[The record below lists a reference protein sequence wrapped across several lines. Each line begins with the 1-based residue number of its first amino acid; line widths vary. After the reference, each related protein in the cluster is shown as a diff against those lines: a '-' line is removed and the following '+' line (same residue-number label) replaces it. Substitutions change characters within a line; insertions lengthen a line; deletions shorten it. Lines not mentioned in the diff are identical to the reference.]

1 MYNPILNH
9 CDWPSNTI
17 RVREECGTCNGYF
30 GNNSEAETREVEA
43 TTAKPKEVKTTTPKE
58 PRIIAEPDFVAGA
71 PVVFYVNK
79 KTENKPPRLSQGRTK
94 KDADR
99 VPSLF
104 EIILDPEGELQE
116 EEKEPTLFDI
126 STTTTPST
134 TTTAK
139 LTTKSNTTKRPNYKY
154 SRPTYFFSAPTFGP
168 PCYCPC
174 LTSASYGSQKYDP
187 FEEQKL
193 LFDLERAR
201 GYSTEDPLTTTQ
213 GMTEE
218 EMTTIIPDT
227 FRYIQEKGD
236 SILEEQIEFT
246 TTMTTPHGRSLNY
259 TNLESQEEVSTY
271 YPIQNEDEEPI
282 TDLPPL
288 EPIKPRFF
296 QAFEFVEIARKLG
309 EDPEEEEG
317 ENTNEVE
324 PSESITQC
332 IGEFLGCLEK
342 SGDKLSTRAKKCY
355 QLFQDCSG
363 SVILIPDV

>member
-1 MYNPILNH
+1 M
-9 CDWPSNTI
+9 
-17 RVREECGTCNGYF
+17 G
-30 GNNSEAETREVEA
+30 
-43 TTAKPKEVKTTTPKE
+43 
-58 PRIIAEPDFVAGA
+58 
-71 PVVFYVNK
+71 
-79 KTENKPPRLSQGRTK
+79 
-94 KDADR
+94 
-99 VPSLF
+99 
-104 EIILDPEGELQE
+104 
-116 EEKEPTLFDI
+116 
-126 STTTTPST
+126 
-134 TTTAK
+134 
-139 LTTKSNTTKRPNYKY
+139 
-154 SRPTYFFSAPTFGP
+154 
-168 PCYCPC
+168 
-174 LTSASYGSQKYDP
+174 
-187 FEEQKL
+187 
-193 LFDLERAR
+193 
-201 GYSTEDPLTTTQ
+201 TQ

-227 FRYIQEKGD
+227 FRYIQEEGD
-236 SILEEQIEFT
+236 SILQEEQIEFT

-309 EDPEEEEG
+309 EDPEEEEEG

>member
-1 MYNPILNH
+1 MNDVEVFDRDNF
-9 CDWPSNTI
+9 TI
-17 RVREECGTCNGYF
+17 
-30 GNNSEAETREVEA
+30 
-43 TTAKPKEVKTTTPKE
+43 TTTTTTTSTSTPE
-58 PRIIAEPDFVAGA
+58 LL
-71 PVVFYVNK
+71 N
-79 KTENKPPRLSQGRTK
+79 Q
-94 KDADR
+94 ADR
-99 VPSLF
+99 QMFLRK
-104 EIILDPEGELQE
+104 LELGLITTTTTQ
-116 EEKEPTLFDI
+116 

-218 EMTTIIPDT
+218 EMTTITPDT
-227 FRYIQEKGD
+227 FRYIQEEGD
-236 SILEEQIEFT
+236 SILLEDQTEFT

-259 TNLESQEEVSTY
+259 TNLESLAAAESQEEVSTY

-282 TDLPPL
+282 TDLPL

-296 QAFEFVEIARKLG
+296 QVCRLL
-309 EDPEEEEG
+309 
-317 ENTNEVE
+317 T
-324 PSESITQC
+324 
-332 IGEFLGCLEK
+332 
-342 SGDKLSTRAKKCY
+342 ST
-355 QLFQDCSG
+355 
-363 SVILIPDV
+363 VVM

>member
-1 MYNPILNH
+1 MN
-9 CDWPSNTI
+9 D
-17 RVREECGTCNGYF
+17 V
-30 GNNSEAETREVEA
+30 EVFDRDNF
-43 TTAKPKEVKTTTPKE
+43 TSTTTTTTTSTTNTPE
-58 PRIIAEPDFVAGA
+58 LL
-71 PVVFYVNK
+71 N
-79 KTENKPPRLSQGRTK
+79 Q
-94 KDADR
+94 ADR
-99 VPSLF
+99 QMFLRK
-104 EIILDPEGELQE
+104 LELGLITTTTTQ
-116 EEKEPTLFDI
+116 
-126 STTTTPST
+126 STTTTPT
-134 TTTAK
+134 TTTTSAK
-139 LTTKSNTTKRPNYKY
+139 LTTTKSKTTKRPNYKY

-227 FRYIQEKGD
+227 FRYIQEEGD

-296 QAFEFVEIARKLG
+296 QVCRRLLTSMYLNVVAISLL
-309 EDPEEEEG
+309 
-317 ENTNEVE
+317 
-324 PSESITQC
+324 I
-332 IGEFLGCLEK
+332 
-342 SGDKLSTRAKKCY
+342 
-355 QLFQDCSG
+355 
-363 SVILIPDV
+363 ILIKLLQSFIKVSLNKIFRSVRLREDFAKPILPLPSLQKKNCEKMAKGLDKI